1 MPESA
6 SPPPPQGAALALRS
20 IVKSFAGVEV
30 LHGVDLDVAPGEVV
44 ALVGENGAGKST
56 LIKVLTGFHPAD
68 SGTVSLGGV
77 PVEVASAA
85 DAERLG
91 IRVVHQDRH
100 QAGRLTVAEQLYL
113 GRSEGR
119 RGWVSPQALRRRAEA
134 DLRASVGLE
143 IRADLLVD
151 DLTVAERQLVQI
163 ARAVLS
169 EPRVLV
175 LDEPTAPLAAHDVA
189 RLIETVAR
197 LRSRGVPIVY
207 ISHYLQEVHDI
218 ADRVVVLRNGS
229 VVGEVDL
236 RADPTADEQ
245 DRLERV
251 VELMVGRR
259 VDEYGGRRRT
269 PAPAGTEPALVV
281 EGLTVA
287 GLLDGIDLAV
297 RPGEIVGVTGLVGSG
312 VEVVAEAVTGLRRR
326 GGAVRVGARSIRSP
340 AGFVR
345 AGGAHVPSDRRRD
358 GVILR
363 HTVRENIALASPRA
377 TSRLGGWV
385 DRGRERALAREQIE
399 HVDVRPADGEAV
411 AGRLSGGNQQKVVLG
426 RWLAA
431 GSTVFVLDQPTAGVD
446 VGSRQAVYD
455 RVEGQLAHGA
465 AVLLVS
471 VDLEELVGLADRIV
485 VLYRGRVRAVIEHAD
500 ASVDRVLAV
509 ASGADASGTGTGT
522 GTGAGAGASGA
533 SIAEAVA

>member
-1 MPESA
+1 MTTPTPTPA
-6 SPPPPQGAALALRS
+6 PTPGAALALRS

-56 LIKVLTGFHPAD
+56 LIKILTGFHPAD
-68 SGTVSLGGV
+68 SGTISLGGV
-77 PVEVASAA
+77 PVRIATAA

-119 RGWVSPQALRRRAEA
+119 RGWVSPRALRRRAES

-143 IRADLLVD
+143 ISADLLVD
-151 DLTVAERQLVQI
+151 DLTVAERQLLQI

-189 RLIETVAR
+189 RLVETVAR

-207 ISHYLQEVHDI
+207 ISHYLQEVDDI

-236 RADPTADEQ
+236 RDDADEVTATSREAS
-245 DRLERV
+245 DDLARTRLDRV

-259 VDEYGGRRRT
+259 VDEYGGRRRDG
-269 PAPAGTEPALVV
+269 AGLGADPSLVI
-281 EGLTVA
+281 EGLSVA
-287 GLLDGIDLAV
+287 GHLDSVDLAV

-312 VEVVAEAVTGLRRR
+312 VEVLAEAVTGLRRR
-326 GGAVRVGARSIRSP
+326 GGAVRVGTRSIRTP
-340 AGFVR
+340 AAFVR

-358 GVILR
+358 GVVLR
-363 HTVRENIALASPRA
+363 HTVRENIALASPRV
-377 TSRLGGWV
+377 TSRLGLWV
-385 DRGRERALAREQIE
+385 DRGRERELARQQVA
-399 HVDVRPADGEAV
+399 HVDVRPADPESV

-431 GSTVFVLDQPTAGVD
+431 GSRVFVLDQPTAGVD

-455 RVEGQLAHGA
+455 RVEEQLRDGA
-465 AVLLVS
+465 AVLLVT
-471 VDLEELVGLADRIV
+471 VDLDELVGLADRIV

-500 ASVDRVLAV
+500 ATVDRVLAV
-509 ASGADASGTGTGT
+509 ASGAA
-522 GTGAGAGASGA
+522 A
-533 SIAEAVA
+533 